1 MKPAGY
7 YVARAWQYEAEVL
20 SGAIAACKWVRLA
33 CDRNRRDRARAEAG
47 EGLFV
52 FDVEAAE
59 RVCRAAEALP
69 HVKGPKAKLVRDAT
83 GDGWHWQT
91 IELEPWQCWF
101 TCLVFGWLRR
111 EDRLRRFTRFLLLV
125 PRKNGKALH
134 VDTRVPTP
142 GGYTRHG
149 DLRPGDVVFSPSGRP
164 IEVLAVTEPY
174 LGSCLTVTT
183 SDGGEVIAHQ
193 NHEWR
198 TNRTWYTGRR
208 RSDRRPMPLVSTQQ
222 IADTL
227 RMSGRRADLVHSL
240 DVVDR
245 LDLPERQ
252 LFVPPYTLGAWL
264 GDGTSRSAQLTIHA
278 ADQEILT
285 RIQTEGVSIHAQPTK
300 RAPHI
305 LRVLLGGRERACC
318 RRGHQR
324 AAHSRRGHCRACE
337 RLVRAARREGVAVP
351 PFSSLSLQERLRQVG
366 VLGNKHIPLAYLRGS
381 AQQRL
386 SLLQGLMDTDGT
398 ISRAGQ
404 CSFTTVLESM
414 SRDVACL
421 VRSLGMKATVLRGT
435 ARVAGRAVGPK
446 WTVNFFPPTGVMV
459 FTLPRKLARQ
469 RPTRTTRARRRSIVS
484 VEPAGQQEVNCIQ
497 VEGGEY
503 VVTDHLIPTH
513 NSVLLAVYCL
523 YMLTADGESGADVYS
538 AATKHDQARVV
549 FDMAATMARRTPAF
563 TQYFGVVPYE
573 TQLKVPTTASQFS
586 PLSAD
591 DKTLDGLNPSFAAV
605 DELHAHR
612 TRGVWDVLVTAQ
624 SSRDQPLLGAITT
637 AGTNLG
643 GICYEV
649 WTYAQKVLEGTVED
663 DSFCAVNYT
672 IDEADLPYWDTEPVL
687 RKANPNWGIS
697 VNPRTTLADAALARR
712 SPGAINNFL
721 TKQANIWVRA
731 ASPWMPMNAWAACA
745 VSDLTW
751 ESFLEADRV
760 VITVDLAE
768 VRDIASIV
776 AIGRWPDGTVRAK
789 ARHFYPEDAIA
800 ESPIAQMSGWV
811 HEGWLVAVPG
821 QTQDFGLI
829 ERELAGPGDDEPDL
843 EVTGPGLFERLRAI
857 RIGFD
862 RALALHLMQ
871 RLQKRLGE
879 DAITEVKQNT
889 ATFNP
894 AMKALIGWVQARTFQ
909 HDGDP
914 VLAWMISNVAE
925 KKTHLEESFPVKAS
939 GKDSP
944 EKIDGAVA
952 LLMGAS
958 ELLHEPAQEDA
969 PWNNPNYRL
978 PEVGL

>member
-1 MKPAGY
+1 MKPVGY
-7 YVARAWQYEAEVL
+7 YVARAWQYEADVL

-125 PRKNGKALH
+125 PRKNGK
-134 VDTRVPTP
+134 
-142 GGYTRHG
+142 
-149 DLRPGDVVFSPSGRP
+149 
-164 IEVLAVTEPY
+164 
-174 LGSCLTVTT
+174 
-183 SDGGEVIAHQ
+183 
-193 NHEWR
+193 
-198 TNRTWYTGRR
+198 
-208 RSDRRPMPLVSTQQ
+208 
-222 IADTL
+222 
-227 RMSGRRADLVHSL
+227 
-240 DVVDR
+240 
-245 LDLPERQ
+245 
-252 LFVPPYTLGAWL
+252 
-264 GDGTSRSAQLTIHA
+264 
-278 ADQEILT
+278 
-285 RIQTEGVSIHAQPTK
+285 
-300 RAPHI
+300 
-305 LRVLLGGRERACC
+305 
-318 RRGHQR
+318 
-324 AAHSRRGHCRACE
+324 
-337 RLVRAARREGVAVP
+337 
-351 PFSSLSLQERLRQVG
+351 
-366 VLGNKHIPLAYLRGS
+366 
-381 AQQRL
+381 
-386 SLLQGLMDTDGT
+386 
-398 ISRAGQ
+398 
-404 CSFTTVLESM
+404 
-414 SRDVACL
+414 
-421 VRSLGMKATVLRGT
+421 
-435 ARVAGRAVGPK
+435 
-446 WTVNFFPPTGVMV
+446 
-459 FTLPRKLARQ
+459 
-469 RPTRTTRARRRSIVS
+469 
-484 VEPAGQQEVNCIQ
+484 
-497 VEGGEY
+497 
-503 VVTDHLIPTH
+503 
-513 NSVLLAVYCL
+513 SVLLAVYCL

-563 TQYFGVVPYE
+563 MQYFGVVPYE

-745 VSDLTW
+745 VSNLTW

-760 VITVDLAE
+760 VLTVDLAE

-879 DAITEVKQNT
+879 DAVTEVRQNT

-914 VLAWMISNVAE
+914 VLAWMVSNVAE

-958 ELLHEPAQEDA
+958 ELLAAVET
-969 PWNNPNYRL
+969 
-978 PEVGL
+978 PESVYVW